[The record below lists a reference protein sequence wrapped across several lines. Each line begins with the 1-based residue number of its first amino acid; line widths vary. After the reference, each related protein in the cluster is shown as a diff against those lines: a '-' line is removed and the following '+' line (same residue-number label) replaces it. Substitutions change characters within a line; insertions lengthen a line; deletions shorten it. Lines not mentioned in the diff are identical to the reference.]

1 MKTSRAPVQS
11 PRISASVRLTCL
23 PGRLP
28 RTSRSLAMTSSTS
41 VGPEGAVE
49 EDAIHPRSERSACS
63 RGRSS
68 SSQSGHLTA
77 ARDKRGSRGRFGPAA
92 RTLGKLC
99 GLCAPPWNNRR
110 TATANR
116 SSGLVRKGG
125 KGANGVRRASL
136 STDFR
141 QATFYQNSSLA
152 AAARGR
158 DAHTEDSVT
167 QGPPHIHSVFDVA
180 RPSPPCFQ
188 A

>member
-92 RTLGKLC
+92 RTLGKPC
-99 GLCAPPWNNRR
+99 GLCAHNPQRG
-110 TATANR
+110 TATTNAAR
-116 SSGLVRKGG
+116 AELVRKGG
-125 KGANGVRRASL
+125 KRGKGRGPRNLLFAAKLPLLPELLVGGGGGV
-136 STDFR
+136 
-141 QATFYQNSSLA
+141 ATRTPKPA
-152 AAARGR
+152 
-158 DAHTEDSVT
+158 
-167 QGPPHIHSVFDVA
+167 
-180 RPSPPCFQ
+180 
-188 A
+188 